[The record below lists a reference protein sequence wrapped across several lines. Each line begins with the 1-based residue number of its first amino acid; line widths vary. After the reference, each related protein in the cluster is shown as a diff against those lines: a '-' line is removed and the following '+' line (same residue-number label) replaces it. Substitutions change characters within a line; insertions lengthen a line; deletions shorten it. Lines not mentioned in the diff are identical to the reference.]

1 VVTTARLDFA
11 LPPAL
16 EAGEP
21 PEARGGA
28 RDQVR
33 LMVARRSC
41 PELVHATFRSLPD
54 HLAPGDLLVV
64 NTSATIPAAF
74 DARGTDGTE
83 VVVHLSTN
91 LAPGLWVVEPR
102 RRLGGSS
109 VRWTG
114 SAPPTSLRAG
124 RGATLELIEPYL
136 RSERLW
142 TARVR
147 LGRSTL
153 SWLAAHGRPIR
164 YAYVTKPWP
173 LSAYQTVFS
182 EHPGSAEMPSAARPF
197 TPRVVARLAARGVAV
212 SPLVLHTGVASFE
225 AGELPYPERVVVPS
239 WTAARVNATRAAGGR
254 VVAVGTTVVRALE
267 SAARTDGQVE
277 ALDDWTDLVVT
288 PERGVRVVDGILTG
302 WHEPQ
307 ASHLQLLEAI
317 AGRELLE
324 RSYAASVSEGYRWHE
339 FGDSHLV
346 LP

>member
-1 VVTTARLDFA
+1 VTTTRLDFA
-11 LPPAL
+11 LPPEL
-16 EAGEP
+16 EASEP

-33 LMVARRSC
+33 LMVARRSSD
-41 PELVHATFRSLPD
+41 ELVHSSFRSLPD

-74 DARGTDGTE
+74 DARGPDGTE

-91 LAPGLWVVEPR
+91 LAPELWVVELR
-102 RRLGGSS
+102 RRFGAASI
-109 VRWTG
+109 RWTG
-114 SAPPTSLRAG
+114 TAPPRSLRAG
-124 RGATLELIEPYL
+124 RDATLELVEPYL
-136 RSERLW
+136 HSDRLW
-142 TARVR
+142 IARVH

-153 SWLAAHGRPIR
+153 PWLAAHGRPIR
-164 YAYVTKPWP
+164 YAYVDKPWP

-182 EHPGSAEMPSAARPF
+182 AHPGSAEMPSAARPF

-212 SPLVLHTGVASFE
+212 SPLVLHTGVASLE
-225 AGELPYPERVVVPS
+225 SDEHPYPERVVVPS
-239 WTAARVNATRAAGGR
+239 WTAARVNATKAEGGR

-267 SAARTDGQVE
+267 SAARTDGQVQ

-288 PERGVRVVDGILTG
+288 PERGVLVVDGILTG

-324 RSYAASVSEGYRWHE
+324 RSYAASVAEGYRWHE

-346 LP
+346 VP